1 MSVLWNVKSGLTKE
15 KGKTY
20 KILTIHI
27 LESYLE
33 EFKTKLNITSKPR
46 RGKKGDLTKD
56 INILNL
62 PDYKNE
68 EIPIEMNPVYKFII
82 MSEEDRDYLNQLL
95 GSKITPQTRS
105 IWYPERPEHKLKN
118 MMYVVEEEIKLKYPI
133 YILSKGRSESRLTMK
148 TLDDMNVNY
157 KVVIEPQEYKDYN
170 KYISEDKLLIL
181 PNEYLNKNQGGIPA
195 RNFIWEHSVKNKYG
209 CHWVIDDNIEGFFRW
224 NQNIKLP
231 LKSGI
236 CFKMIE
242 DYFDLHENIGQC
254 GIQYSS
260 FYPEISMSRPL
271 YIKNTRI
278 YSCILINNNVNIQ
291 ERWRGKYNEDTD
303 LSLRILKKGYSTL
316 LFQNFLC
323 GKKTTLSV
331 KGGNCDIY
339 SGDGLQQKLDSLIN
353 QHPEEVKGTFKFKKV
368 HHQVDYTKFKDNKI
382 ILKKGVKIPE
392 YPPMKLIK
400 NPNKDINKVIYNDD
414 EEENG
419 DDDEEEDIVSEILSD
434 EEKYKQNCL
443 KIEELKLETKKLKE
457 KEIIKIEPIK
467 PIKSVKPKKEKK
479 IIVVE
484 DKIEF
489 KTDLTKVKYYVEQIK
504 KFNDLLNEE
513 LQKTK

>member
-15 KGKTY
+15 KGKKY
-20 KILTIHI
+20 KILTIHV
-27 LESYLE
+27 LEKNID
-33 EFKTKLNITSKPR
+33 EFQKKLNITIKPR
-46 RGKKGDLTKD
+46 RQKKGDLLKD

-62 PDYKNE
+62 AEYKNE
-68 EIPIEMNPVYKFII
+68 EIPLEMNPVYKFII
-82 MSEEDRDYLNQLL
+82 MTDEDRNYLNELL
-95 GSKITPQTRS
+95 KTKITATSRS

-118 MMYVVEEEIKLKYPI
+118 MMYTIDEEIKLKYPI

-148 TLDDMNVNY
+148 TLDEMNVNY
-157 KVVIEPQEYKDYN
+157 KVVIEPQEYDLYN
-170 KYISEDKLLIL
+170 KYIDKTKLLIL

-195 RNFIWEHSVKNKYG
+195 RNFIWEHSVKNNYG

-224 NQNIKLP
+224 NNNIKLP
-231 LKSGI
+231 LKTGI

-242 DYFDLHENIGQC
+242 DYYDLHTNIGQC

-278 YSCILINNNVNIQ
+278 YSCILINNNVDIT

-339 SGDGLQQKLDSLIN
+339 SGDGLQQKLDSLIK

-382 ILKKGVKIPE
+382 ILKKNITIPS
-392 YPPMKLIK
+392 YPEMKLIK
-400 NPNKDINKVIYNDD
+400 NPNKQIEI
-414 EEENG
+414 E
-419 DDDEEEDIVSEILSD
+419 EEEDEEDEMEQVPIEQVQEIP
-434 EEKYKQNCL
+434 
-443 KIEELKLETKKLKE
+443 IE
-457 KEIIKIEPIK
+457 KENK
-467 PIKSVKPKKEKK
+467 VLFYQKK
-479 IIVVE
+479 I
-484 DKIEF
+484 K
-489 KTDLTKVKYYVEQIK
+489 KYTE
-504 KFNDLLNEE
+504 LLNKE
-513 LQKTK
+513 LNK